1 MKSPKYVYA
10 VKPQVI
16 LHVDLLLFC
25 LPEIFREYYKDEKVL
40 TLFAY
45 SVVLHALLSSA
56 DCFQN
61 QLFQNFFQEYHQNV
75 KEIGSR
81 SK

>member
-1 MKSPKYVYA
+1 MKSPKYVYN

-25 LPEIFREYYKDEKVL
+25 LPEIFREYSKDEKVL

-45 SVVLHALLSSA
+45 SVILHAILSSV
-56 DCFQN
+56 DFFQN
-61 QLFQNFFQEYHQNV
+61 QFFR
-75 KEIGSR
+75 KSLSR
-81 SK
+81 ILSD